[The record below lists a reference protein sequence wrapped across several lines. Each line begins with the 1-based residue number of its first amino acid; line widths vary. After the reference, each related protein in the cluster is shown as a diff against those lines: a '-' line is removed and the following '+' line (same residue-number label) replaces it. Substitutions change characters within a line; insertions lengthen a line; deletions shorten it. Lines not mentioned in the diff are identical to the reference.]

1 MKDYPTLRTSFVEFR
16 DLRLSP
22 TGTTESRAEGV
33 LTVLSPLSVQI
44 NDLSFFANYLCQTR
58 SSKCKTVWEEWK
70 HGYLMQVILD

>member
-1 MKDYPTLRTSFVEFR
+1 MKDYSTLRTSSVEFR

-44 NDLSFFANYLCQTR
+44 NDLSFFLQIIYAKPDHQSVKLSGKNG
-58 SSKCKTVWEEWK
+58 S
-70 HGYLMQVILD
+70 MAI